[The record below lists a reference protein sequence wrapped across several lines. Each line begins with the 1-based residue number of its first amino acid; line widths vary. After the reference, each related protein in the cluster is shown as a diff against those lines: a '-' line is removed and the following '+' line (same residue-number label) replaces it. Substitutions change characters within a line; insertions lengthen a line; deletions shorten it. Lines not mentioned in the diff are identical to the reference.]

1 MSELRPSRYAIHSES
16 LYTNSLGER
25 LRLVYSTRRA
35 VPLLLT
41 EEVAAQLSAG
51 QVPTDDPQLLQRLLD
66 VELAVPADE
75 DELHTLLSRSR
86 EVACASGVR
95 IFSLLPT
102 RYCNMGCTYCGQEH
116 TKGRLP
122 DNHRDAI
129 AARVGRAITSG
140 SNRQVEVR
148 WFGGEPMMGYA
159 VILDLSRR
167 FVEAAD
173 RAGVGY
179 QSSMVTNG
187 SLLTLRK
194 LHRLAEEAQVTK
206 YCITLDGPE
215 HIHDQSRILKS
226 GGTSFRRITDLL
238 TRALADDALADV
250 TFELRTNIT
259 TANAEHVDAYLHQ
272 MAALGFAHPR
282 VLFTLEPVHSWS
294 NDVSQ
299 VSLDEETLAE
309 REIGWLRTM
318 TRLGLRTMILPTA
331 SKPLVCGAVTTNNEI
346 ISTTGNIFSC
356 SEQPLVPVSENTQAL
371 ARVTEIGLDA
381 KRPEGPFHHW
391 HDQIREKTVPC
402 AGCPMLGI
410 CGGSCPK
417 LWSEGFVPCPSYKNN
432 FQQRLSVLAEKHRL
446 IPVA

>member
-1 MSELRPSRYAIHSES
+1 MHSES

-86 EVACASGVR
+86 EVAHASGVR

-129 AARVGRAITSG
+129 AARVERAITSG

-159 VILDLSRR
+159 IILDLSRR

-173 RAGVGY
+173 RAG
-179 QSSMVTNG
+179 
-187 SLLTLRK
+187 
-194 LHRLAEEAQVTK
+194 
-206 YCITLDGPE
+206 
-215 HIHDQSRILKS
+215 
-226 GGTSFRRITDLL
+226 
-238 TRALADDALADV
+238 
-250 TFELRTNIT
+250 
-259 TANAEHVDAYLHQ
+259 
-272 MAALGFAHPR
+272 
-282 VLFTLEPVHSWS
+282 
-294 NDVSQ
+294 
-299 VSLDEETLAE
+299 
-309 REIGWLRTM
+309 
-318 TRLGLRTMILPTA
+318 
-331 SKPLVCGAVTTNNEI
+331 AVT
-346 ISTTGNIFSC
+346 SRRWS
-356 SEQPLVPVSENTQAL
+356 P
-371 ARVTEIGLDA
+371 
-381 KRPEGPFHHW
+381 
-391 HDQIREKTVPC
+391 TVPC
-402 AGCPMLGI
+402 
-410 CGGSCPK
+410 
-417 LWSEGFVPCPSYKNN
+417 
-432 FQQRLSVLAEKHRL
+432 
-446 IPVA
+446 